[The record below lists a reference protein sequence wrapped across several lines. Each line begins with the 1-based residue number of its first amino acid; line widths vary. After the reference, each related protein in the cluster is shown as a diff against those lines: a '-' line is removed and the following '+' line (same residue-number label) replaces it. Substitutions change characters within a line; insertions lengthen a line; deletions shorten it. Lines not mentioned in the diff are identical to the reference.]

1 MKTIYTLLILT
12 IFNFQLSIINSFAQT
27 PGGVSSPL
35 AWKKVASNGDSIALR
50 GKGLTFIGVGKV
62 QASDAEQTLWS
73 IGTPTTTSFVQTTS
87 RTANLSKTAF
97 MNYAND
103 TLPEMRMYSYSN
115 TQYLSPNTQTM
126 YIGRATDTSLPVTNL
141 IRPFMEYV
149 VYDRA
154 LSASERNRV
163 ETTLALRHGLTLK
176 HSYLNSE
183 GVIIWNYVTQKAFSH
198 HVAGIIADTQSG
210 LTRYEGY
217 SAEQGGFLHVSMSKL
232 TDSQSLLWGDDNQ
245 PLRFVANKMRGKWM
259 QRMWKAQATNL
270 DGATV
275 NIAADSKSLQQFSPL
290 AEMENYYLAVDP
302 TGTAEFPVRS
312 VRYYKAT
319 VTPDDSIRF
328 ASVAID
334 AKAAWSLRAEKDM
347 FTTISVEGAGEKGGG
362 VLDIL
367 ITGGT
372 APFANLLKKDSTVV
386 YNKVACDT
394 LVTVTSLAEGR
405 YQLTT
410 TDKAGIQD
418 VKEFDITPTGIRA
431 VANGYADNAD
441 GIIGNITA
449 SPNPTNDGYV
459 NVEIEL
465 TEASPITLTLFTSGG
480 ATVSS
485 KIFPKDSYLYTKI
498 YLPNEGVYLLK
509 VESGQSAKTIK
520 LIRK

>member
-1 MKTIYTLLILT
+1 MKRNYTLLILT
-12 IFNFQLSIINSFAQT
+12 IINFQLSIINSFAQT

-35 AWKKVASNGDSIALR
+35 AWKNVASNGDSIALR

-62 QASDAEQTLWS
+62 EASDTEQTLWS

-87 RTANLSKTAF
+87 RTANLTKTAF

-103 TLPEMRMYSYSN
+103 TLPDTRMYSYSN
-115 TQYLSPNTQTM
+115 ASQGGAGQMM

-183 GVIIWNYVTQKAFSH
+183 GIIIWNYVTQKAFSH
-198 HVAGIIADTQSG
+198 HVAGIIVDTPSG
-210 LTRYEGY
+210 LTRHEGY
-217 SAEQGGFLHVSMSKL
+217 STEQGGFLHVSTAKL
-232 TDSQSLLWGDDNQ
+232 TDGQSLLWGDDNQ

-259 QRMWKAQATNL
+259 QRTWKAQATNL
-270 DGATV
+270 EGGVTLS
-275 NIAADSKSLQQFSPL
+275 ADTKALQQFSPL

-302 TGTAEFPVRS
+302 TGTAEFPVRC

-328 ASVAID
+328 ANVAVD

-347 FTTISVEGAGEKGGG
+347 FTTISINGSGEKDGG

-372 APFANLLKKDSTVV
+372 APFSNLLRKDSTVV
-386 YNKVACDT
+386 YNKVASDT

-431 VANGYADNAD
+431 VANSYADNAD

-449 SPNPTNDGYV
+449 SPNPTSDGYV

-465 TEASPITLTLFTSGG
+465 TEASPISLTLFTSGG

-485 KIFPKDSYLYTKI
+485 KTFPKDNYLYTKV

-509 VESGQSAKTIK
+509 AESGQSAKTIK